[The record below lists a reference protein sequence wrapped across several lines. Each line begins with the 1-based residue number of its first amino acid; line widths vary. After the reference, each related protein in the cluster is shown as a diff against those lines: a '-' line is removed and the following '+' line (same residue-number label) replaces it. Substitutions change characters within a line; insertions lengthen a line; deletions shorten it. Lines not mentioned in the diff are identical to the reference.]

1 MNALVEQTSF
11 GITTSSRTVAEV
23 FTKDHKEVLR
33 SIDELLSKGRDQCAR
48 NFARTS
54 VDVPMP
60 QGRGVRQVRAFEM
73 NRDGFC
79 LLAFGF
85 TGEEALDWK
94 LAYLDAFRRMEEE
107 IVRRA
112 EPDDGDGE
120 GPGGAV
126 IMLPLH
132 EIARGMA
139 VVGEY
144 RRMFGLAAARWMVG
158 ELGLPIPP
166 PEISGMMPQGM
177 GRAAIAMQITPA
189 TVTDWIEE
197 ATVRGPDDKSPA
209 SELYRNYQDWC
220 SEAKRPAETQKGFG
234 SALARLGF
242 DRYKT
247 GSGNIWRRGIRLI
260 D

>member
-11 GITTSSRTVAEV
+11 GITTGSRTVAEV
-23 FTKDHKEVLR
+23 FVMDHKNVLR
-33 SIDELLSKGRDQCAR
+33 DIDVILKRRPDLRGLKFEP
-48 NFARTS
+48 TS
-54 VDVPMP
+54 ADVPMP
-60 QGRGVRQVRAFEM
+60 NGGVRQVRAYEM
-73 NRDGFC
+73 NRDGFT
-79 LLAFGF
+79 LLAMGF

-94 LAYLDAFRRMEEE
+94 LSYMEAFNRMEEE